1 VTQTYGR
8 LDILLNIQT
17 RIIAGE
23 LHGSNVLIN
32 AMCPGWV
39 RTDMGS
45 PGAPRSVEQG
55 ADTAVWLALL
65 PDDGPQGGY
74 FRDRQPIDW

>member
-1 VTQTYGR
+1 MR
-8 LDILLNIQT
+8 MIQ
-17 RIIAGE
+17 RA
-23 LHGSNVLIN
+23 
-32 AMCPGWV
+32 
-39 RTDMGS
+39 
-45 PGAPRSVEQG
+45 RSVEED